1 MPELPE
7 VETTKRGIQDHV
19 IGQLIH
25 GVAVHEG
32 RLRWPVPQQL
42 TNICVG
48 QRVTAVS
55 RRAKYIL
62 LHMQSHSLLIHL
74 GMSGS
79 LRITGAGGQA
89 SKKHDHVE
97 FQLGN
102 ACKLVFNDPRRFGCI
117 LLSPQTTTMQ
127 HKLLRNLGPEPL
139 SSDFHSDYLYQLA
152 RQFNSSSKRRSTP
165 VKSFIM
171 DQRVVVGVGN
181 IYANEALFA
190 SGIHPTRK
198 AGNISKM
205 RYANLTIAIKEILS
219 AAINLGG
226 TTLRDFVGGDGKPGY
241 FQQTLQVYGRGSQ
254 ECMHCQKVLTEI
266 RLNQRSTVY
275 CSRCQR

>member
-7 VETTKRGIQDHV
+7 VETTKRGIQDHI

-25 GVAVHEG
+25 GVVVHES
-32 RLRWPVPQQL
+32 RLRWPVSQQL
-42 TNICVG
+42 AALCRG
-48 QRVTAVS
+48 QRVSAVS

-62 LHMQSHSLLIHL
+62 LHLQSHSLLIHL

-79 LRITGAGGQA
+79 LRITGAGGPA

-102 ACKLVFNDPRRFGCI
+102 ACKLIFNDPRRFGCI
-117 LLSPQTTTMQ
+117 LLCPQDAIMQ

-139 SSDFHSDYLYQLA
+139 SSDFHSSYLYHLA
-152 RQFNSSSKRRSTP
+152 RQPSASSKRRSTS

-198 AGNISKM
+198 AGNISKV
-205 RYANLTIAIKEILS
+205 RYATLTAAIKEILS

-241 FQQTLQVYGRGSQ
+241 FQQTLLVYGRGLQ
-254 ECMHCQKVLTEI
+254 QCKRCQKMLTEI

-275 CSRCQR
+275 CPRCQR